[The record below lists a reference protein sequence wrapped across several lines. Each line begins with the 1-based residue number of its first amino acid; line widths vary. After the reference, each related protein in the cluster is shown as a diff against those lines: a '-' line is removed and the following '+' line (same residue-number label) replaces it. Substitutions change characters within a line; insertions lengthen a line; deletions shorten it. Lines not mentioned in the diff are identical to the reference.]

1 IECVMPKIVFI
12 TGATSGFGKA
22 CAEKFAAGGYDLI
35 LNGRREDRLQELCN
49 QLEARYNVAGYLLPF
64 DVRDEKAV
72 FQSVNNLPDNWK
84 NIDVLINNAGLA
96 LGRDYF
102 EEADVEDWN
111 TMVDTNIKGFMYVAK
126 AVSKLMARRK
136 QGHIINMGSVAAK
149 QVYEKGNVYCATK
162 FAVDALSQSM
172 RIDLL
177 RHGIKVTAIHPGAA
191 ETEFSLVRFKGD
203 SSTADSVYTGIDP
216 LSAADVAEVIYYC
229 TTLPPHVCI
238 NDLVLTCTQQAD
250 AIYFHRK

>member
-102 EEADVEDWN
+102 EEADLEDWN

-126 AVSKLMARRK
+126 DRKSTRLNSSHVKISYAVFCLKTK
-136 QGHIINMGSVAAK
+136 KIN
-149 QVYEKGNVYCATK
+149 NN
-162 FAVDALSQSM
+162 LS
-172 RIDLL
+172 
-177 RHGIKVTAIHPGAA
+177 
-191 ETEFSLVRFKGD
+191 
-203 SSTADSVYTGIDP
+203 
-216 LSAADVAEVIYYC
+216 
-229 TTLPPHVCI
+229 
-238 NDLVLTCTQQAD
+238 
-250 AIYFHRK
+250 